1 MCQIVK
7 CKPKPTTFACKTE
20 MDWKLKLKDHF
31 EKRDLFFSSV
41 PSDRMREP
49 TREGMR
55 TAVLRL
61 GRGHAGHDTLDT
73 SRVFWVKR

>member
-1 MCQIVK
+1 MQTK
-7 CKPKPTTFACKTE
+7 AHRTQRQSRYR
-20 MDWKLKLKDHF
+20 LKLGLKEHL
-31 EKRDLFFSSV
+31 KKGLLLFFLSV
-41 PSDRMREP
+41 PSDRMGEP

-61 GRGHAGHDTLDT
+61 RRGHAGDDTLGT